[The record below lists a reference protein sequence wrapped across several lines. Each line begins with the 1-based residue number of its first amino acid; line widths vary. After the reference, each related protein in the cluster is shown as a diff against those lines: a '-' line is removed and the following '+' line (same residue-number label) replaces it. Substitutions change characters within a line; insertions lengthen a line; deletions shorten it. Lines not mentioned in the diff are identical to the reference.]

1 MGQAAAITMPIDP
14 RNLNT
19 LWSSVLAESFVRLGL
34 QTVVICPGSRSAP
47 LAIAFAEHPEID
59 AIPIL
64 DERSAGFFA
73 LGRAKASHRP
83 VALICSSGTAGANFY
98 PAVIEAKES
107 GVPLLVITADRP
119 PELRQCHAGQAID
132 QLRLFGSYALW
143 EAELAL
149 PVLDLGLLRYLRQT
163 AQQAWQQALR
173 GGPVHLNQ
181 PLREPLAPIADPAT
195 QTWLAQQWPGE
206 NFFAELL
213 TAVPTPQIQQ
223 PLPPLPSQGL
233 ITVGPI
239 APEDP
244 AAFVQAIAQ
253 LSAHLGW
260 PVLSDAV
267 TPLRQF
273 ADHCPRLISSYDLIL
288 RQPHWRASLQ
298 PEAVLQ
304 IGELPTSK
312 ELRLWLTEQ
321 TCPRW
326 IVSPRPENFDPLHG
340 SSHHLPVT
348 VEAIAIPATIA
359 PASDYSRQWQQAET
373 AVQAAI
379 AQHLAQVPDLT
390 EPGIARLLSQHLP
403 AQTPIFV
410 ANSTPIRDLEW
421 FWLAND
427 QRRSLYCSRGANGID
442 GTLSTAIGIAH
453 QNRPSVLITGDLS
466 LLHDS
471 NGFLQRSQLQG
482 HLTVVLIDNSG
493 GGIFELLPIRDC
505 GPSFEPFVAT
515 PQTVDFAAL
524 CQAYGVDY
532 QAIATEA
539 ELIKAIQTLP
549 TSGIRVLH
557 LFTDR
562 RQNAAWR
569 RALFAE
575 LAAIPSQS

>member
-19 LWSSVLAESFVRLGL
+19 LWASVLAESLVRLGL
-34 QTVVICPGSRSAP
+34 RTVVICPGSRSAP
-47 LAIAFAEHPEID
+47 LAIAFAEHPAID

-83 VALICSSGTAGANFY
+83 VALLCSSGTAGANFY

-132 QLRLFGSYALW
+132 QLKLFGSYPLW
-143 EAELAL
+143 QTELAL
-149 PVLDLGLLRYLRQT
+149 PALDLALLHYLRQT

-181 PLREPLAPIADPAT
+181 PLREPLAPIADSTTPA
-195 QTWLAQQWPGE
+195 WVAQQGLGDD
-206 NFFAELL
+206 FFAGL
-213 TAVPTPQIQQ
+213 AIAAPTPQLQQ
-223 PLPPLPSQGL
+223 ALPPLPAHGL

-239 APEDP
+239 APDDP
-244 AAFVQAIAQ
+244 AAFVQAIAR
-253 LSAHLGW
+253 LSQHLGW

-273 ADHCPRLISSYDLIL
+273 ADECPLLIGGYDFIL
-288 RQPHWRASLQ
+288 RQPHWRTVLK

-312 ELRLWLTEQ
+312 ELRLWLAEQ

-340 SSHHLPVT
+340 PSHHLTVT
-348 VEAIAIPATIA
+348 AEAIAIPATLA
-359 PASDYSRQWQQAET
+359 PLSDYSRQWQQAET
-373 AVQAAI
+373 AAQTAI
-379 AQHLAQVPDLT
+379 AQHLAQVPDLI
-390 EPGIARLLSQHLP
+390 EPLIARILSQHLP

-410 ANSTPIRDLEW
+410 ANSTPIRDVEW
-421 FWLAND
+421 FWLANNA
-427 QRRSLYCSRGANGID
+427 QRSLYCNRGANGID

-471 NGFLQRSQLQG
+471 NGFLQRSRLQG

-515 PQTVDFAAL
+515 PQAVDFATL
-524 CQAYGVDY
+524 CHAYGVEY
-532 QAIATEA
+532 QAIATEL

-549 TSGIRVLH
+549 ITGIRVLH
-557 LFTDR
+557 LFTNR

-569 RALFAE
+569 RALFTE
-575 LAAIPSQS
+575 LATIPSRD

>member
-1 MGQAAAITMPIDP
+1 MGQAAAVTMPIDP

-19 LWSSVLAESFVRLGL
+19 LWASVLVESFVQLGL

-47 LAIAFAEHPEID
+47 LAIAFAEHPAIE

-64 DERSAGFFA
+64 DERSAAFFA
-73 LGRAKASHRP
+73 LGRARASHRP
-83 VALICSSGTAGANFY
+83 VALLCSSGTAGANFY
-98 PAVIEAKES
+98 PAVIEANES

-132 QLRLFGSYALW
+132 QLKLFGSYPLW
-143 EAELAL
+143 QTELAL
-149 PVLDLGLLRYLRQT
+149 PACDLELLRYLRQT
-163 AQQAWQQALR
+163 VQQAWQQAQR

-181 PLREPLAPIADPAT
+181 PLREPLAPIADPIT
-195 QTWLAQQWPGE
+195 QAWFEQQWPGDD
-206 NFFAELL
+206 FFAALPIAAPTLL
-213 TAVPTPQIQQ
+213 LQQ
-223 PLPPLPSQGL
+223 ALPPLPVQGI

-239 APEDP
+239 APADP
-244 AAFVQAIAQ
+244 VTFVQAIAR
-253 LSAHLGW
+253 LSRHLGW

-273 ADHCPRLISSYDLIL
+273 ADYCPLLISGYDFIL
-288 RQPHWRASLQ
+288 RQSHWRATLK

-312 ELRLWLTEQ
+312 ELRLWLAEQ

-326 IVSPRPENFDPLHG
+326 IVAPRPDNFDPLHG
-340 SSHHLPVT
+340 PSHSLPVT
-348 VEAIAIPATIA
+348 PEAIAVPDTIA
-359 PASDYSRQWQQAET
+359 PLSEYHRQWQQAEAT
-373 AVQAAI
+373 VQTAI
-379 AQHLAQVPDLT
+379 AQHLAAAPDLT
-390 EPGIARLLSQHLP
+390 EPLIARLLSQYLP
-403 AQTPIFV
+403 DQTPIFV

-421 FWLAND
+421 FWLANNK
-427 QRRSLYCSRGANGID
+427 QRSLYCNRGANGID

-471 NGFLQRSQLQG
+471 NGFLQRSRLQG

-515 PQTVDFAAL
+515 PQSVDFAVL
-524 CQAYGVDY
+524 CQAYGVEY
-532 QAIATEA
+532 QAIATEQ
-539 ELIKAIQTLP
+539 ELIKSIQTLP
-549 TSGIRVLH
+549 TTGIRVLH
-557 LFTDR
+557 LLTNR
-562 RQNAAWR
+562 RHNAAWR
-569 RALFAE
+569 RALFTE
-575 LAAIPSQS
+575 LAAIPCED